1 MPSAEKTVRQSVSL
15 PSGVARRV
23 RSLARTNRTS
33 ANRVLVDL
41 IEIGLQARDA
51 ERRRFLELADR
62 LAVSQDE
69 KERAKLKDELAR
81 MTFGD

>member
-1 MPSAEKTVRQSVSL
+1 
-15 PSGVARRV
+15 VARRV
-23 RSLARTNRTS
+23 RSLAKTNRTS

-41 IEIGLQARDA
+41 IETGLEARDA

-62 LAVSQDE
+62 LAASQNE
-69 KERAKLKDELAR
+69 KERAKLKEELAR

>member
-1 MPSAEKTVRQSVSL
+1 MPNGEKAVRQSVSL

-41 IEIGLQARDA
+41 IEAGLEARDA
-51 ERRRFLELADR
+51 EKRRFLELADR
-62 LAVSQDE
+62 LAASQDE
-69 KERAKLKDELAR
+69 KERAELKDELAR

>member
-1 MPSAEKTVRQSVSL
+1 MPIAEKTVRQSVSL

-23 RSLARTNRTS
+23 KSLARTNRTS

-41 IEIGLQARDA
+41 IATGLEARDA
-51 ERRRFLELADR
+51 EKRRFLELADR
-62 LAVSQDE
+62 LAASQDE
-69 KERAKLKDELAR
+69 KERAELKDELAR